1 MVGRRLGTLGLVL
14 VAAVGGSGSGD
25 ITVPEA
31 GAARFTEE
39 DSCGNRFTVR
49 DIEGAMRL
57 TIVASP
63 EATAGAEPGVFE
75 LESGGW
81 TGQLEVGSGLLV
93 WPCHDI
99 GTDFDDEDVREVW
112 PALDGTI
119 ELLDPIV
126 GDTDGGGTE
135 PVRARIHRV
144 ASRGGDGSEVVLEN
158 IAVSNP
164 RWGFA
169 GG

>member
-1 MVGRRLGTLGLVL
+1 MGRRLRILGVAL
-14 VAAVGGSGSGD
+14 VAAVAGSCFGD
-25 ITVPEA
+25 AALPEVS
-31 GAARFTEE
+31 AARFTEE

-49 DIEGAMRL
+49 DIEGTMRL

-63 EATAGAEPGVFE
+63 EATTGTEPAVFGLEADGWAGH
-75 LESGGW
+75 LEIG
-81 TGQLEVGSGLLV
+81 TGLLV

-99 GTDFDDEDVREVW
+99 GTDFADEDVRQVW
-112 PALDGTI
+112 PVLDGAI

-126 GDTDGGGTE
+126 GDTDGRGTD

-144 ASRGGDGSEVVLEN
+144 VFMADDGSEVALEN